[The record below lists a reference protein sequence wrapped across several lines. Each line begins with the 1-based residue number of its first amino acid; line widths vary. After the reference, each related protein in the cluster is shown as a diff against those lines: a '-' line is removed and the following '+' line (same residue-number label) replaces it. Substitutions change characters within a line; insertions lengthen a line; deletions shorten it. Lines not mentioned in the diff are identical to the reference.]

1 MSKKKK
7 APKASDLLKKAL
19 GKVSSMGG
27 AFSAPPSPIADAR
40 LNPAPEIQK
49 VILEEKPASTPAK
62 KASSDK
68 RRKTKGILFRMTPEL
83 YDELVRCAY
92 TDGESKTI
100 TRILTRG
107 AMVEIQRIRAKY
119 PEGLKSPPPDALS
132 DLQKA
137 LFG

>member
-27 AFSAPPSPIADAR
+27 AFSAPPSPVADAR
-40 LNPAPEIQK
+40 LNPAPEILK
-49 VILEEKPASTPAK
+49 VILEEKLAK
-62 KASSDK
+62 KSSSDK

>member
-27 AFSAPPSPIADAR
+27 AFSAPPSPVADAR
-40 LNPAPEIQK
+40 LNPAPEILK
-49 VILEEKPASTPAK
+49 VILEEKLAK
-62 KASSDK
+62 KSSSDK

-132 DLQKA
+132 DLEKA
-137 LFG
+137 IFG

>member
-27 AFSAPPSPIADAR
+27 AFNAPAPTIPDAR
-40 LNPAPEIQK
+40 LNPSPSIAYEP
-49 VILEEKPASTPAK
+49 PATPATTQTGK
-62 KASSDK
+62 KEK
-68 RRKTKGILFRMTPEL
+68 RKKTKGILFRMTPEL
-83 YDELVRCAY
+83 YLELDRCAY
-92 TDGESKTI
+92 TDRESKTI

-107 AMVEIQRIRAKY
+107 AMAEIQRIRAKY
-119 PEGLKSPPPDALS
+119 PEGLKTRPLDELSPLE
-132 DLQKA
+132 KE

>member
-27 AFSAPPSPIADAR
+27 AFTAPASSIPDAR
-40 LNPAPEIQK
+40 LNPSPSMSYE
-49 VILEEKPASTPAK
+49 LPASPAPTTQTGK
-62 KASSDK
+62 KEK
-68 RRKTKGILFRMTPEL
+68 RKKTKGILFRMTPEL
-83 YDELVRCAY
+83 YVELARCAY
-92 TDGESKTI
+92 TDGESKSI

-107 AMVEIQRIRAKY
+107 AMMEIQRIRAKY
-119 PEGLKSPPPDALS
+119 PEGLKSPPPDELS
-132 DLQKA
+132 DLEKE

>member
-1 MSKKKK
+1 MKKKE
-7 APKASDLLKKAL
+7 SDSMRERLAKKA
-19 GKVSSMGG
+19 K
-27 AFSAPPSPIADAR
+27 AKSAYSTPSIATPADAR
-40 LNPAPEIQK
+40 LNPAPEIQN
-49 VILEEKPASTPAK
+49 VILEEKPASTPARK
-62 KASSDK
+62 PPSDK

>member
-27 AFSAPPSPIADAR
+27 AFTAPASSIPDAR
-40 LNPAPEIQK
+40 LNPSPSVAYDP
-49 VILEEKPASTPAK
+49 PATTTQTDK
-62 KASSDK
+62 KDR

-83 YDELVRCAY
+83 YMELDRCAY
-92 TDGESKTI
+92 TDRESKTI

-107 AMVEIQRIRAKY
+107 AIAEIQRIRAKY
-119 PEGLKSPPPDALS
+119 PNGLETRPLDELS
-132 DLQKA
+132 DSEKEFL
-137 LFG
+137 G

>member
-7 APKASDLLKKAL
+7 APKPSDLLKKAL

-27 AFSAPPSPIADAR
+27 AFNAPASPIPDTR
-40 LNPAPEIQK
+40 LNPSPEATSA
-49 VILEEKPASTPAK
+49 PASVKPSK
-62 KASSDK
+62 DK

-83 YDELVRCAY
+83 YVELARCAY

-107 AMVEIQRIRAKY
+107 AMMEIQRIRAKY
-119 PEGLKSPPPDALS
+119 PEGLKSPPPDSLS
-132 DLQKA
+132 DLEKE

>member
-1 MSKKKK
+1 VSKKKK
-7 APKASDLLKKAL
+7 APKPSDLLKKAL

-27 AFSAPPSPIADAR
+27 AFNAPASPIPDTR
-40 LNPAPEIQK
+40 LNPSPEATSA
-49 VILEEKPASTPAK
+49 PASVKPSK
-62 KASSDK
+62 DK

-83 YDELVRCAY
+83 YVELARCAY

-107 AMVEIQRIRAKY
+107 AMMEIQRIRAKY
-119 PEGLKSPPPDALS
+119 PEGLKSPPPDSLS
-132 DLQKA
+132 DLEKE

>member
-7 APKASDLLKKAL
+7 APKPSDLLKKAL

-27 AFSAPPSPIADAR
+27 AFNAPASPIPDTR
-40 LNPAPEIQK
+40 LNPSPEATSAP
-49 VILEEKPASTPAK
+49 VPVKPSK
-62 KASSDK
+62 DK

-83 YDELVRCAY
+83 YVELARCAY

-107 AMVEIQRIRAKY
+107 AMMEIQRIRAKY
-119 PEGLKSPPPDALS
+119 PEGLKSPPPDSLS
-132 DLQKA
+132 DLEKE

>member
-27 AFSAPPSPIADAR
+27 AFTAPASPIQDAR
-40 LNPAPEIQK
+40 LNPSPSVAYDP
-49 VILEEKPASTPAK
+49 PATTTQTDK
-62 KASSDK
+62 KDR

-83 YDELVRCAY
+83 YLELDRCAY
-92 TDGESKTI
+92 TDRESKTI

-107 AMVEIQRIRAKY
+107 AIAEIQRIRAKY
-119 PEGLKSPPPDALS
+119 PNGLETRPLDELS
-132 DLQKA
+132 DSEKEFL
-137 LFG
+137 G

>member
-27 AFSAPPSPIADAR
+27 AFNAPAPTIPDAR
-40 LNPAPEIQK
+40 LNPSPSVAYEP
-49 VILEEKPASTPAK
+49 PATTTQTDK
-62 KASSDK
+62 KDR

-83 YDELVRCAY
+83 YLELDRCAY
-92 TDGESKTI
+92 TDRESKTI

-107 AMVEIQRIRAKY
+107 AIAEIQRIRAKY
-119 PEGLKSPPPDALS
+119 PNGLETRPLDELS
-132 DLQKA
+132 DSEKEFL
-137 LFG
+137 G

>member
-27 AFSAPPSPIADAR
+27 AFNAPVSPIPDAR
-40 LNPAPEIQK
+40 LNPSPSVSYE
-49 VILEEKPASTPAK
+49 LPPSPTPAPQTGK
-62 KASSDK
+62 KE
-68 RRKTKGILFRMTPEL
+68 RRKKTKGILFRMTPEL
-83 YDELVRCAY
+83 YVELARCAY

-107 AMVEIQRIRAKY
+107 AMMEIQRIRAKY
-119 PEGLKSPPPDALS
+119 PEGLKSPPPDELS
-132 DLQKA
+132 DLEKE

>member
-27 AFSAPPSPIADAR
+27 AFNAPVSPIPDAR
-40 LNPAPEIQK
+40 LNPSPSVSYELPPSTAPQ
-49 VILEEKPASTPAK
+49 TGK
-62 KASSDK
+62 KE
-68 RRKTKGILFRMTPEL
+68 RRKKTKGILFRMTPEL
-83 YDELVRCAY
+83 YVELARCAY

-107 AMVEIQRIRAKY
+107 AMMEIQRIRAKY
-119 PEGLKSPPPDALS
+119 PEGLKSPPPDELS
-132 DLQKA
+132 DLEKE

>member
-1 MSKKKK
+1 MKKKE
-7 APKASDLLKKAL
+7 SDSMRDRLAKKA
-19 GKVSSMGG
+19 KK
-27 AFSAPPSPIADAR
+27 AKSAYSTPSIATPADAR

>member
-1 MSKKKK
+1 MKKKE
-7 APKASDLLKKAL
+7 SDSMRDRLAKKA
-19 GKVSSMGG
+19 K
-27 AFSAPPSPIADAR
+27 AKSAYSTPSIATPADAR

>member
-1 MSKKKK
+1 MKKKE
-7 APKASDLLKKAL
+7 SDSMRDRLAKKA
-19 GKVSSMGG
+19 K
-27 AFSAPPSPIADAR
+27 AKSAYSTPSIATPADAR

-132 DLQKA
+132 DLEKA
-137 LFG
+137 IFG

>member
-27 AFSAPPSPIADAR
+27 AFNAPAPTIPDAR
-40 LNPAPEIQK
+40 LNPSPSVAYEP
-49 VILEEKPASTPAK
+49 PATQTGK
-62 KASSDK
+62 KE
-68 RRKTKGILFRMTPEL
+68 RRKKTKGILFRMTPEL
-83 YDELVRCAY
+83 YVELARCAY

-107 AMVEIQRIRAKY
+107 AMMEIQRIRAKY
-119 PEGLKSPPPDALS
+119 PEGLKSPPPDELS
-132 DLQKA
+132 DLEKE

>member
-7 APKASDLLKKAL
+7 APKPSELLKKAL

-27 AFSAPPSPIADAR
+27 AFNAPASPIPDTR
-40 LNPAPEIQK
+40 LNPSPEATSA
-49 VILEEKPASTPAK
+49 PASVKPSK
-62 KASSDK
+62 DK

-83 YDELVRCAY
+83 YVELARCAY

-107 AMVEIQRIRAKY
+107 AMMEIQRIRAKY
-119 PEGLKSPPPDALS
+119 PEGLKSPPPDSLS
-132 DLQKA
+132 DLEKE

>member
-27 AFSAPPSPIADAR
+27 AFNAPAPTIPDAR
-40 LNPAPEIQK
+40 LNPSPSITYKSTSAPAPQ
-49 VILEEKPASTPAK
+49 TDK
-62 KASSDK
+62 KDR

-83 YDELVRCAY
+83 YMELDRCAY
-92 TDGESKTI
+92 TDRESKTI

-107 AMVEIQRIRAKY
+107 AIAEIQRIRAKY
-119 PEGLKSPPPDALS
+119 PNGLETRPLDELS
-132 DLQKA
+132 DSEKEFL
-137 LFG
+137 G

>member
-27 AFSAPPSPIADAR
+27 AFNAPAPTIPDAR
-40 LNPAPEIQK
+40 LNPSPSVAYEP
-49 VILEEKPASTPAK
+49 PATTTQTGK
-62 KASSDK
+62 KE
-68 RRKTKGILFRMTPEL
+68 RRKKTKGILFRMTPEL
-83 YDELVRCAY
+83 YVELARCAY

-107 AMVEIQRIRAKY
+107 AMMEIQRIRAKY
-119 PEGLKSPPPDALS
+119 PEGLKSPPPDELS
-132 DLQKA
+132 DLEKE

>member
-27 AFSAPPSPIADAR
+27 AFTAPASPIQDAR
-40 LNPAPEIQK
+40 LNPSPSVAYESPSLPAPAPQ
-49 VILEEKPASTPAK
+49 TGK
-62 KASSDK
+62 KE
-68 RRKTKGILFRMTPEL
+68 RRKKTKGILFRMTPEL
-83 YDELVRCAY
+83 YVELARCAY

-107 AMVEIQRIRAKY
+107 AMMEIQRIRAKY
-119 PEGLKSPPPDALS
+119 PEGLKSPPPDELS
-132 DLQKA
+132 DLEKE